1 MKQRIHFVS
10 SYSVSVIHEGTVLWE
25 GLIPMSGVLWDICS
39 ETIDEL
45 PLELEK
51 RRETVWQEKLKL
63 HPHLYDGDIV
73 SLLHFLAFD
82 DSVVLSVGRIKF
94 SQICTIY
101 YERARLPQFDKS
113 LGVKFVIYNQSKS
126 EFLVGQRQRNSEY
139 KPLCFVL
146 PGGILEVSD
155 LEKPVVEA
163 CLREIQEELK
173 IQVDSSTFNLIAIIR
188 DVNELG
194 IQLLT
199 EVIIANDQ
207 DPHNLVPNGE
217 WEKDSVHWVTI
228 EDLKQMDE
236 KQILE
241 GLHFVR
247 KL

>member
-1 MKQRIHFVS
+1 
-10 SYSVSVIHEGTVLWE
+10 VIHKGTALWE
-25 GLIPMSGVLWDICS
+25 GVIPLSGVLWDICS
-39 ETIDEL
+39 ETIDQL
-45 PLELEK
+45 PLELETK
-51 RRETVWQEKLKL
+51 RETLWHEQIKLY
-63 HPHLYDGDIV
+63 PHLYDGDIV

-94 SQICTIY
+94 SQIYTIY
-101 YERARLPQFDKS
+101 HERARLPQFGKS

-139 KPLCFVL
+139 KPLYFTL

-155 LEKPVVEA
+155 LDKPVVEA

-188 DVNELG
+188 DVDELG

-199 EVIIANDQ
+199 EVIIVNDQ
-207 DPHNLVPNGE
+207 DPQNLVPNDE
-217 WEKDSVHWVTI
+217 WEKDSVHWITI

-236 KQILE
+236 KLILE